1 MERRVKTG
9 HLWQFW
15 MTLAEYFDQFDL
27 TGQMIRVVRADA
39 MQFIQQW
46 LRHHLGFGMLHA
58 VDHTMSHGLHGLE
71 SILSLEPIQQEICG
85 RFVIGGG
92 EALIGLRCS
101 ILKMKR

>member
-1 MERRVKTG
+1 
-9 HLWQFW
+9 
-15 MTLAEYFDQFDL
+15 
-27 TGQMIRVVRADA
+27 
-39 MQFIQQW
+39 
-46 LRHHLGFGMLHA
+46 MLHA